1 MPRFANA
8 EKTRKRNT
16 DLIQK
21 LQRLLNASINSHS
34 NLQQENR
41 LLQQEF
47 QLLKS
52 FCDGLG
58 VLSAWQHPCAPTPL
72 QPLVTQLVHADMLH
86 TLHGRERSCPPC
98 IHAITVPR

>member
-1 MPRFANA
+1 MPRFATA
-8 EKTRKRNT
+8 EKTRKRNS

-21 LQRLLNASINSHS
+21 LQRLLNASINNH
-34 NLQQENR
+34 NKLQQENR

-58 VLSAWQHPCAPTPL
+58 VLSAWQHPCTATPIQL
-72 QPLVTQLVHADMLH
+72 LVTQLVYAVVFHALH
-86 TLHGRERSCPPC
+86 SRGCSHPPC
-98 IHAITVPR
+98 THAITVPR